1 MSDGPQTN
9 RRRFQRLKL
18 RVPLEI
24 HVETSAAPM
33 RLATSDLSLGGCYI
47 ETIFP
52 FPIGTVLDLRMNIND
67 ATLPIEATVATSDP
81 QVGNGI
87 TFMKML
93 PEDQEMLKAFIEA
106 AEQEEGEA
114 SGG

>member
-1 MSDGPQTN
+1 MSDGHPN
-9 RRRFQRLKL
+9 RRRFMRLKL

-24 HVETSAAPM
+24 HVDTSAAPM

-67 ATLPIEATVATSDP
+67 ATLPIEATVVTSDP

-87 TFMKML
+87 IFAKML
-93 PEDQEMLKAFIEA
+93 PEDHEMLKAFIEA
-106 AEQEEGEA
+106 AEQEERAA
-114 SGG
+114 SGS